1 MERGVHKK
9 FSKMLKEKGYKIEKE
24 LENNDGYEYVFYAVK
39 DKIKIGISYNTKIN
53 WLINEINK
61 REFLNY
67 ATKKCNEY
75 NFNIDF
81 DVKFFDDI
89 KLHTVYYAYKDENK
103 IYLCD
108 ICDENNKFTSINMN
122 EIENK
127 LKECL

>member
-1 MERGVHKK
+1 MEKGIYKK
-9 FSKMLKEKGYKIEKE
+9 FEKMLKERGYKIEKE
-24 LENNDGYEYVFYAVK
+24 LENNAGYEYVFYACK
-39 DKIKIGISYNTKIN
+39 EDIKIKIDYKTKMD

-61 REFLNY
+61 KEFLNE
-67 ATKKCNEY
+67 AIKKCNEY
-75 NFNIDF
+75 KFNVDY

-89 KLHTVYYAYKDENK
+89 KLHTVYYAYNETYK

-108 ICDENNKFTSINMN
+108 TCDENNKFTSININ